1 MRQEYVVI
9 VCVYASVKLE
19 KRKGV
24 HDTIKMWHY
33 SQKMLDDICSVI
45 HLKKYISPNVIF
57 REREVCIIVLFVCML
72 IQKYDIYLVVTEKS
86 MFTPP
91 STLRKRSYDT
101 RWQAQDNRT

>member
-1 MRQEYVVI
+1 MTQSRCGTTVKRCSMI
-9 VCVYASVKLE
+9 FAASF
-19 KRKGV
+19 
-24 HDTIKMWHY
+24 I
-33 SQKMLDDICSVI
+33 
-45 HLKKYISPNVIF
+45 LKKYISPNVIF